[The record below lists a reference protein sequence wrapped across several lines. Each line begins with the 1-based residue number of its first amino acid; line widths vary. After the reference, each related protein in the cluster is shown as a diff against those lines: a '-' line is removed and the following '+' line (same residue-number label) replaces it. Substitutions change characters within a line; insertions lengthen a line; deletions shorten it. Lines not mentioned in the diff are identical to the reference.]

1 MHKKVLNL
9 LSFIAL
15 FLLFGISIYCIF
27 DGTTS
32 VKADQANQANQANQ
46 TNQTK
51 QVNKISK
58 TNKKVKDED
67 KPEKVYVDIKG
78 AINNP
83 GVYEVDYG
91 TRIIDV
97 IKLAGDLNDQADTSL
112 LNLSKKVKDE
122 MYIIVYTKQE
132 IQDFKEKS
140 ISNKSILK
148 EAEKNCVCP
157 DDDNDACLN
166 KSSESF
172 EGKININTASKEEL
186 ESLPGIGPSKADA
199 IIEYRNSNVFQ
210 SIEDIKLVNGIG
222 DSLYEKIKDN
232 IEI

>member
-32 VKADQANQANQANQ
+32 VKADQANQ
-46 TNQTK
+46 TK

-58 TNKKVKDED
+58 SDNKVKDED
-67 KPEKVYVDIKG
+67 KPKKVYVDIKG

-97 IKLAGDLNDQADTSL
+97 IKLAGDLNEQADTSL
-112 LNLSKKVKDE
+112 LNLSKKVKD
-122 MYIIVYTKQE
+122 
-132 IQDFKEKS
+132 
-140 ISNKSILK
+140 
-148 EAEKNCVCP
+148 
-157 DDDNDACLN
+157 
-166 KSSESF
+166 
-172 EGKININTASKEEL
+172 
-186 ESLPGIGPSKADA
+186 
-199 IIEYRNSNVFQ
+199 
-210 SIEDIKLVNGIG
+210 
-222 DSLYEKIKDN
+222 
-232 IEI
+232 

>member
-32 VKADQANQANQANQ
+32 VKADQANQV
-46 TNQTK
+46 K

-58 TNKKVKDED
+58 TTKKVKDED
-67 KPEKVYVDIKG
+67 KPDKVYVDIKG

-122 MYIIVYTKQE
+122 MYIIVYTRQE

-186 ESLPGIGPSKADA
+186 ELLPGIGPSKADA
-199 IIEYRNSNVFQ
+199 IIEYRNNNVFQ

>member
-32 VKADQANQANQANQ
+32 VKADQ

-122 MYIIVYTKQE
+122 MYIIVYTRQE

-166 KSSESF
+166 KNSESF